1 MTETEKN
8 IKQQNILCITL
19 CALISY
25 LPLTNFVNDVCN
37 KFVGEGFIYDS
48 LACYTVLLVLII
60 KSLAIVM
67 KNIKKDVLLI
77 TFLFL
82 MAWVITYAFFP
93 DNRKYMVT
101 SVSDVM
107 GNPFYVLFVFSF
119 SGYIFS
125 RYITDFERLERIFV
139 WFAVATVIG
148 SIISFFLTLGK
159 NFQKQYMVFA
169 YNILI
174 HITYLTI
181 YYFEKKNPLY
191 IIVAVI
197 GFVTMSVAGCR
208 GAVVSLFACIAV
220 YGLFRKTELWKKAV
234 LVLVLSVLAYMVY
247 VNFKQIISWLVDIAD
262 KYKIDSYTLKRIEA
276 GEFLNDSG
284 RSVIQDKVIARYNLF
299 GHGLYGDR
307 VLSGG
312 SYAHQFIIEIIS
324 QFGYVF
330 GFPILAVVF
339 VIIARGLLANDKHL
353 RNLVIVFLS
362 TGLFK
367 LFFSSSYLNQEP
379 AFYILLGLCINCF
392 DYKRQLIMGEK
403 QNVHTSENV

>member
-48 LACYTVLLVLII
+48 LACYTVLLVFIV
-60 KSLAIVM
+60 KSLAIVL
-67 KNIKKDVLLI
+67 KNIRKDILAV
-77 TFLFL
+77 TFLFIA
-82 MAWVITYAFFP
+82 AWVITYTFFP

-101 SVSDVM
+101 RVSDVM

-169 YNILI
+169 YNLLI
-174 HITYLTI
+174 HIVFLTI
-181 YYFEKKNPLY
+181 RYFERKNLFHLA
-191 IIVAVI
+191 VAAAGFLAMVI
-197 GFVTMSVAGCR
+197 AGCR
-208 GAVVSLFACIAV
+208 GALVSFFACIAV
-220 YGLFRKTELWKKAV
+220 YVLFGKTELRKKTIFIAIICV
-234 LVLVLSVLAYMVY
+234 LLYIVL
-247 VNFKQIISWLVDIAD
+247 VNFKDMISWMIDVAEKL
-262 KYKIDSYTLKRIEA
+262 KIDSRTLKLIEN

-284 RSVIQDKVIARYNLF
+284 RSVIQDRIITKYNLF
-299 GHGLYGDR
+299 GHGLYSDR

-312 SYAHQFIIEIIS
+312 SYAHHFVIEITS

-330 GFPILAVVF
+330 GFPILTVVF
-339 VIIARGLLANDKHL
+339 VLIARGLLANDKHL

-362 TGLFK
+362 TGMFK